1 MKKVLMIMALAIG
14 LTSCSE
20 EEIQPTNVCM
30 KCTLTSPIAISGGN
44 PALWPGEQ
52 ELCGT
57 QAEID
62 SFEASYYS
70 QVYDWKQSWTGPIS
84 SAAGNYTANCDQY

>member
-1 MKKVLMIMALAIG
+1 MKKLLIIALAIG

-20 EEIQPTNVCM
+20 EEEIQPTTVCM
-30 KCTLTSPIAISGGN
+30 KCTLTSPIAIGGGN

-52 ELCGT
+52 EMCGT

-62 SFEASYYS
+62 LFEALYYD
-70 QVYDWKQSWTGPIS
+70 QVYDWKQSWTGPIAV
-84 SAAGNYTANCDQY
+84 AAGNYTANCDQY